1 MSAGR
6 RVRDHVRAGGRVFT
20 HLFERVIPMDN
31 QDKRRMI
38 AVVDE
43 YGVNRW
49 VLPRSRSAK
58 SATLARIMR
67 LAHETNAE
75 LPDLSASMPP
85 RYARFADAHRTV
97 QLHSDDAPDS

>member
-6 RVRDHVRAGGRVFT
+6 RVRDHVRAGGRVFNY
-20 HLFERVIPMDN
+20 LFERVIPMHKR
-31 QDKRRMI
+31 DKRRMI

-67 LAHETNAE
+67 LAHETNAD
-75 LPDLSASMPP
+75 LPDLSASIPP
-85 RYARFADAHRTV
+85 RYAYFADAHRKV
-97 QLHSDDAPDS
+97 QMHSDDAPDS